1 MCFDEQE
8 LLAILAELI
17 RELHHRKKL
26 FASAGLPN
34 IDQYNAET
42 GADLRRLIFACDEV
56 AEVLDRTGLSKEQK
70 ELVNQ
75 IESRLAT
82 IARLG
87 RAFGIH
93 LILAT
98 QRPDANLL
106 SGQIRNN
113 LNCRICGRADN
124 ILSQLILDNTD
135 AANQIPKDAK
145 GRFMLHDGTVFQ
157 GYLFDEK
164 NLNNELE

>member
-87 RAFGIH
+87 
-93 LILAT
+93 
-98 QRPDANLL
+98 
-106 SGQIRNN
+106 
-113 LNCRICGRADN
+113 CCGRSRSPVRWWWGARC
-124 ILSQLILDNTD
+124 LPRTMRKKSAPTSTPGTPRR
-135 AANQIPKDAK
+135 AWTWP
-145 GRFMLHDGTVFQ
+145 GR
-157 GYLFDEK
+157 
-164 NLNNELE
+164 